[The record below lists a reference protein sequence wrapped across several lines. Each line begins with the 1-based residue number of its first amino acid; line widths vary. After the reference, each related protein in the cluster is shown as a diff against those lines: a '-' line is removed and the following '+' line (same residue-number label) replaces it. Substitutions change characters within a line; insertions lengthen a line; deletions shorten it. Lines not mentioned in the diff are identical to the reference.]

1 MCIEC
6 GCESLGSE
14 TGIASVTI
22 TDVSRDGES
31 GLTLGMTSTPEQTR
45 QFINE

>member
-6 GCESLGSE
+6 GCETLGST
-14 TGIASVTI
+14 TGATPVTI

-31 GLTLGMTSTPEQTR
+31 GLT
-45 QFINE
+45 NE

>member
-14 TGIASVTI
+14 TGIASVNI
-22 TDVSRDGES
+22 TDVSSDGES
-31 GLTLGMTSTPEQTR
+31 GLTK
-45 QFINE
+45 